1 MPCSMSSSKTPEPL
15 FAASGGLQVPPTPV
29 EDPFSALDAL
39 MSVIEALC
47 PSWPQRGPFLA
58 TSAMLL

>member
-1 MPCSMSSSKTPEPL
+1 MSSSKTPSEPL
-15 FAASGGLQVPPTPV
+15 FAASGGLQILPAPV

-47 PSWPQRGPFLA
+47 PSWPQRGPFL
-58 TSAMLL
+58 TTGAMLL